1 MKAILINAFTRK
13 ISYVNVEQG
22 DNELQSIYEHLEC
35 QMIEAPLYLENSDI
49 VFVDEEGL
57 LKECN
62 HFFYILGA
70 QQPYAGSGLILGT
83 MRNGDSTDAESELDE
98 IKSRVKF
105 LSLHQA
111 INFNEYQ
118 S

>member
-1 MKAILINAFTRK
+1 M
-13 ISYVNVEQG
+13 EEG

-35 QMIEAPLYLENSDI
+35 NYIEAPHRLENDDI
-49 VFVDEEGL
+49 VFVDEEGM

-70 QQPYAGSGLILGT
+70 PQPYAGSGLILGDAG
-83 MRNGDSTDAESELDE
+83 MGESGDAESELEE

-105 LSLHQA
+105 LSLSQA
-111 INFNEYQ
+111 INFTEYQ
-118 S
+118 L